1 MSEVHQIFSRRL
13 AQARKIAHLSLREL
27 SEALG
32 GVPSHTMLS
41 RYEKGETMPDGAVL
55 ARLVGALKQPV
66 DFFFR
71 SYEVEFSGLS
81 FRRKSSLGV
90 GRRRAIEEK
99 SRDFFSR
106 YFELEELLNA
116 KIPYTPPFAEAE
128 LTREDEVERYAADLR
143 SKWNL
148 GTDPIPNLQQF
159 IEMKGIKVHEVET
172 DDPAFDGFSCEANGE
187 PVIVVG
193 SWLRKVVPR
202 KRMTLAHELGHVV
215 LPIPDHFSE
224 AQQEALVKPFAGALL
239 MPQEHFTA
247 MFGGRRS
254 SMSLGELLELKQYFG
269 VSMMAIM
276 FRASTLELITQAVYE
291 RFCIAASQRGWR
303 TKGQGEPGDELFNDT
318 ESHGRMRQMVLQCVA
333 EGIVSSSRG
342 AALLGVP
349 LGEFRQIF
357 KESFV

>member
-1 MSEVHQIFSRRL
+1 MTDVLQTFSRRL
-13 AQARKIAHLSLREL
+13 GQARKIARLSFREL

-32 GVPSHTMLS
+32 GAPSHTMLS

-55 ARLVGALKQPV
+55 ARLVEVLKQPV

-81 FRRKSSLGV
+81 FRRKTSLGV
-90 GRRRAIEEK
+90 GRRQAIEEK

-106 YFELEELLNA
+106 YLELEELLNA
-116 KIPYTPPFAEAE
+116 RMSYAPPFAGAE
-128 LTREDEVERYAADLR
+128 LTRAEDVERFALELR
-143 SKWNL
+143 SKWSL

-159 IEMKGIKVHEVET
+159 IELKGIKVHEVET

-187 PVIVVG
+187 PIIVVA
-193 SWLRKVVPR
+193 SWLRRHVPR

-215 LPIPDHFSE
+215 LPIPGNLPE
-224 AQQEALVKPFAGALL
+224 AKQEALVKPFESSFL
-239 MPQEHFTA
+239 MPEEHFTT

-254 SMSLGELLELKQYFG
+254 GISLGELLELKQYFG

-276 FRASTLELITQAVYE
+276 YRASKLELISQAVYE
-291 RFCIAASQRGWR
+291 RFFMQAGKRGWR
-303 TKGQGEPGDELFNDT
+303 KREIGEPGDDVFEDI
-318 ESHGRMRQMVLQCVA
+318 ESHGRMRQMVLQSVA

-342 AALLGVP
+342 AALLGVS
-349 LGEFRQIF
+349 LEGFRQIF
-357 KESFV
+357 KESFA

>member
-1 MSEVHQIFSRRL
+1 MSDVLQIFARRL
-13 AQARKIAHLSLREL
+13 GQARKIARLSFREL

-55 ARLVGALKQPV
+55 ARLVEVLKQPA

-90 GRRRAIEEK
+90 GSRQAIQEK
-99 SRDFFSR
+99 ARDFFSR
-106 YFELEELLNA
+106 YLELEELLNA
-116 KIPYTPPFAEAE
+116 RVSYAPPFAGEE
-128 LTREDEVERYAADLR
+128 MPREEDVERVALELR

-159 IEMKGIKVHEVET
+159 IELKGIKVHEVET

-187 PVIVVG
+187 PIIVVA
-193 SWLRKVVPR
+193 SWLGRNVPR

-215 LPIPDHFSE
+215 LPIPESLSE
-224 AQQEALVKPFAGALL
+224 ADQEKLVKPFASAFL
-239 MPQEHFTA
+239 MPEEHFKS

-254 SMSLGELLELKQYFG
+254 GISLGELLELKTYFG

-276 FRASTLELITQAVYE
+276 YRASRLDLISQAVCQ
-291 RFCIAASQRGWR
+291 RFFMQAGLRGWR
-303 TKGQGEPGDELFNDT
+303 KREVGEPGDERFEDS
-318 ESHGRMRQMVLQCVA
+318 ESHGRMRQMVLQCVT
-333 EGIVSSSRG
+333 EGVVSSSRG

-349 LGEFRQIF
+349 LEQFRQIF
-357 KESFV
+357 KESFT